1 MRLIDA
7 DALIEKSIK
16 DANCYMDNND
26 IKHGYHNV
34 QCLIYDAPTIDAVP
48 ATIEGALG
56 YLHKVG
62 WIQEHDRIMTEDV
75 APVRHGQWEVVDA
88 EEPRRYGCSAC
99 KRLSWHMDNY
109 CPNCGARMDG
119 ERKNDDKS
127 CDTCKHYDK
136 GWDDIICDGCT
147 KAHSNWERKDDE

>member
-75 APVRHGQWEVVDA
+75 APVRYGLWYADEDSRIVCSECKHGAPYMYKISDKLVMQELTD
-88 EEPRRYGCSAC
+88 
-99 KRLSWHMDNY
+99 Y

-119 ERKNDDKS
+119 
-127 CDTCKHYDK
+127 
-136 GWDDIICDGCT
+136 G
-147 KAHSNWERKDDE
+147 DDEID